1 MNLDFSNIGKRLQ
14 KTRISNKI
22 SQRQMAE
29 YLGISIN
36 YISGLE
42 NGKVEIELKKFM
54 RICDFLNISIYDVLN
69 EKNDN
74 IIRYM
79 DKELYELIIKCNMEK
94 QRLICNMVKLL
105 IKNQVVWSRIK
116 KSQKFD
122 FFLDL

>member
-105 IKNQVVWSRIK
+105 IKNQVV
-116 KSQKFD
+116 
-122 FFLDL
+122 